1 MMILSGRWQLR
12 RWYAC
17 SVFSSDTHSPFRIS
31 SFRSCTVAREY
42 QCVKAASS
50 EPTNAATELDR
61 CFASWYVSMP
71 QIMVR
76 LIGTRTPHND
86 PPSLQFIC
94 SSTFSTTDR
103 LRFSFASV
111 RALMTCDGIGTSVQ
125 RMRLIAAYRSSRDVG
140 QMITTIWV
148 PGRMRVRSACTYRLV
163 ASCGSTSVCGWATSN
178 PSSLQVR
185 FTQSRNTDTCCSS
198 RCVYSSIH
206 WRMWTISSI
215 GLLST
220 FGPAL
225 PTTPPPDV
233 MFSGGSC
240 RPIITFGVIISSS
253 PQEESSLRA
262 ASFLFTFS
270 QNWRIATSRW
280 FGVMRVTMLASPI
293 YTPNTYLMIV
303 SHLIGQPSEEA
314 NLRHQANNHLLR
326 LGLPHHTPLRPVQQQ
341 WLLVVLNFQPVLLL
355 YSTYEMSR
363 SPYRNVLSGFV
374 SKHTSSMRYVF
385 LLYRVSTTAPSSDLS
400 TFSRNCPPRA
410 WASIL
415 MCVYTVVC
423 ISTRCV
429 TSRFS
434 ISPPSNSFT
443 AVTNPGQ
450 ISSLCCG
457 MMRAC
462 VGSKCLRPISD
473 SCSMYM
479 MRRNSLL

>member
-50 EPTNAATELDR
+50 EPTNAATELER

-140 QMITTIWV
+140 QMMTTIWV

-163 ASCGSTSVCGWATSN
+163 ASCGSTSICGWATSN

-185 FTQSRNTDTCCSS
+185 FTQSRNTDACCSS

-233 MFSGGSC
+233 MFSGWSC

-280 FGVMRVTMLASPI
+280 FG
-293 YTPNTYLMIV
+293 
-303 SHLIGQPSEEA
+303 
-314 NLRHQANNHLLR
+314 
-326 LGLPHHTPLRPVQQQ
+326 
-341 WLLVVLNFQPVLLL
+341 

-385 LLYRVSTTAPSSDLS
+385 LLYRVSTTAPSSDFS